1 MPKIYQLA
9 GQRFGRLEVRGRAV
23 APKNGTWWVCD
34 CDCGSWTLTKSK
46 YLINGDTKSC
56 GCLIRENARFM
67 GNATRLHGATQT
79 PEYHAWE
86 AMKKRCRNQPGSK
99 WQKHYW
105 DKGIRVCPEW
115 QRSFLAFREHIG
127 LRPSPDF
134 SVDRIDNSRGYEPG
148 NVRWATAEQQAA
160 NKG

>member
-1 MPKIYQLA
+1 MPKKYELT
-9 GQRFGRLEVRGRAV
+9 GQRFGRLVVRGQAV
-23 APKNGTWWVCD
+23 AAKPSTWWVCD
-34 CDCGSWTLTKSK
+34 CDCGNWTITKTK
-46 YLINGDTKSC
+46 YLNNGDTKSC
-56 GCLIRENARFM
+56 GCLINDWASKM
-67 GNATRLHGATQT
+67 GSSRRLHGATQT

-86 AMKKRCRNQPGSK
+86 AMKKRCQDKPGSK

-115 QRSFLAFREHIG
+115 EGNFLAFREHIG
-127 LRPSPDF
+127 PRPCKGY

-148 NVRWATAEQQAA
+148 NVRWATAVQQAA